1 MTHDADADADVRVS
15 DSEDADAV
23 EDEHRRR
30 RVDGA
35 RAGSVNDREDYEDGR
50 GVITTL
56 ILEEYRRRAGALNA
70 KVPDDEDYLSDER
83 AESGKETNSGKHR
96 RRRRAVVR
104 RFIDDGGGIDDEDD
118 DEDDDESEDDEA
130 FIEDEEYSDPS
141 LERTRGRGP
150 MTTTT
155 SMMMMDDDAS
165 ILDDALDDDEVVER
179 LRRVAE
185 NRERRESERLEDGF
199 EVSDGELSSHSEGS
213 QDRTRGVK
221 SFKVS
226 DVVNEQ
232 FGRGKRGLVRRTVRG
247 RSVADVLRE
256 GPTASDASDED
267 EDSALLIAES
277 PVIVREKSPERREE
291 VRVVDRATSSAA
303 VAAERAV
310 SHQQRRKRTFGEINK
325 SFTRA
330 VDDQPQIT
338 AVFTKAAPPWK
349 FNHRVFENNDGTN
362 ELRDVS
368 NHLGPSMNDDDAMD
382 AMDVERCAALED
394 ATRRGERILRMAM
407 TDFVDKNSVGRV
419 CVGAMQ
425 ATKELSASDASNWRH
440 AMALLER
447 GYGFWKAV
455 RESLPTF
462 YDAERNQLK
471 VSPENDHVDDASHAR
486 CLEVAWELLF
496 TSAKLWYSEGY
507 QNEHAV
513 RTKWSIDAWA
523 VVGWLL
529 DESRLARYPS
539 CGQNTARATR
549 PSPSLFSVHEYTRV
563 VCERV
568 CELVARWPRCVA
580 DQHPTRV
587 LWKRLHGA
595 DLHQADESK
604 DNHLGVNDRSSC
616 CQACMPLIWRP
627 YDENFEAARAGFIHG
642 ATCELLYRAFGL
654 HLRKCAAEHKVLRR
668 ELGKWFND
676 ARLGKVVDDPDRGVG
691 SPCFRALGGH
701 ALALSSA
708 AIKLQH
714 RAGVHAELFR
724 ACASCGLH
732 DQAVICLK
740 QILNAILSQK
750 PASEDPAPR
759 SILLRAATT
768 CFGMW
773 LAEGDA
779 SRQPGDE
786 PLRWMKTL
794 FDVAKTTGSVEPP
807 APGSAEALNQG
818 AVIAEMTATWASAFT
833 VLASS
838 ASERVQEAFD
848 VFGDLHECA
857 SSSDWRVRVF
867 TSRTLATLCSPGS
880 FADKF
885 GIKDVQPLVSSW
897 LAFAVDSV
905 VGGAAPLGAA
915 LCARKELLRMNQ
927 EATAVSTVG
936 WSQSKGGAAM
946 AAVLR
951 GRTPHKP
958 TTGTEAHI
966 CTIGDFPG
974 ALVSARESGFRVA
987 VAKLVVKELSGAS
1000 FSGDAATRSAIDRLV
1015 RDLPAHTN
1023 RLHRQIRSA
1032 EKDGKM
1038 GSVQAPYVNVASGVV
1053 RELLTLDSAHL
1064 IDAARLS
1071 RLVPFPPASAA
1082 FWGVT
1087 GVGERS
1093 RLGDMISKILERDAR
1108 DIFTSILIR
1117 ASSSSSATSTTSAT
1131 FGQVERLKEF
1141 VFTTCGVLESMT
1153 GSLET
1158 CERENHVLKSL
1169 ASALRLPSAGSA
1181 GEVFLKRYL
1190 PHFMLSSLS
1199 APQKCATR
1207 RLLTSIKLISEL
1219 VSQGLGDEEDGLAP
1233 PSVVLSATALSLVV
1247 VADEITSV
1255 DVSGDHHSAAAI
1267 CSVITDVLYPL
1278 LGGKSQATTASAT
1291 TTAVSEVSLDK
1302 SGDVRSHQ
1310 MPQIPASSRS
1320 RPLVFPKPAPARARP
1335 AFPFPGAASTSL
1347 ASVPAPSRVETPRAP
1362 TNVVATAVVPAANP
1376 NKPSRALGLSAVGR
1390 LVRAY
1395 VSSSISLLIN
1405 VALTAPVN
1413 LEKGVTSFQ
1422 VVVGRDAERS
1432 PRAREI
1438 ERLRNLLLEA
1448 KASTRRRI
1456 SKERKDA
1463 EISLGDALAPL
1474 PEFIRNNGD
1483 DEPGAYEKLG
1493 DVRWNE
1499 ASRVSLAPNAYAVEE
1514 DVAERGR
1521 KIIVSSARFLTQVAK
1536 SGDSSDDAHGF
1547 ATEVYRCAPEIQA
1560 AVALLLEPGCVA
1572 SKSLSAPLK
1581 ALVQSLGAPIIT
1593 IPPKAV
1599 QAPRGTATSSSS
1611 SLRSRSATANAQRGR
1626 RR

>member
-1 MTHDADADADVRVS
+1 MLFHTDADAADDVRVS
-15 DSEDADAV
+15 DSEDADEI
-23 EDEHRRR
+23 EDRNRR
-30 RVDGA
+30 RVVENA
-35 RAGSVNDREDYEDGR
+35 RAGSVNGDEDGR
-50 GVITTL
+50 GVITTM
-56 ILEEYRRRAGALNA
+56 ILEEYRRRTALNA
-70 KVPDDEDYLSDER
+70 DDADDNHSNGGWER
-83 AESGKETNSGKHR
+83 GTGSGRERNSGKDR
-96 RRRRAVVR
+96 RWRRAAVH
-104 RFIDDGGGIDDEDD
+104 RFIDDGGSIDGDDADEALHEDD
-118 DEDDDESEDDEA
+118 KA
-130 FIEDEEYSDPS
+130 FIEDEEYSDVS
-141 LERTRGRGP
+141 LERTRGRRP
-150 MTTTT
+150 MTT
-155 SMMMMDDDAS
+155 SMMGDDALF
-165 ILDDALDDDEVVER
+165 LDDALDDDEVVER

-232 FGRGKRGLVRRTVRG
+232 FGRGKRGLVRHTVRG

-256 GPTASDASDED
+256 APTASTSASDASDE
-267 EDSALLIAES
+267 EEES
-277 PVIVREKSPERREE
+277 PVIVREKSPERRD
-291 VRVVDRATSSAA
+291 VV
-303 VAAERAV
+303 VERAV
-310 SHQQRRKRTFGEINK
+310 SPQHRRKRTFGEMNK
-325 SFTRA
+325 SFTRV
-330 VDDQPQIT
+330 VDRQPQIT
-338 AVFTKAAPPWK
+338 AVFTKAAAPWK
-349 FNHRVFENNDGTN
+349 FNYRVFERDDEVN
-362 ELRDVS
+362 ELRDIS
-368 NHLGPSMNDDDAMD
+368 NHLELSINDDDAMD
-382 AMDVERCAALED
+382 EIDFERCAAFED
-394 ATRRGERILRMAM
+394 ATRRGEGILRMAM
-407 TDFVDKNSVGRV
+407 TDFVNKNSVGRV
-419 CVGAMQ
+419 GVGATRT
-425 ATKELSASDASNWRH
+425 AKTLSDSDASNWRH

-447 GYGFWKAV
+447 GRGFWNAV
-455 RESLPTF
+455 RELLPTF

-471 VSPENDHVDDASHAR
+471 DSPENAHIDDASHAR

-539 CGQNTARATR
+539 CRQNTARATR
-549 PSPSLFSVHEYTRV
+549 PSPSHFNANEYTRV

-568 CELVARWPRCVA
+568 CELVACWPRCVA

-595 DLHQADESK
+595 DLHEAEESK
-604 DNHLGVNDRSSC
+604 DNHLGVIDDRSSC

-627 YDENFEAARAGFIHG
+627 YDASFKAARAGFVHG
-642 ATCELLYRAFGL
+642 ATCELLYRALGL
-654 HLRKCAAEHKVLRR
+654 HLCKCAAEHKVLRR

-676 ARLGKVVDDPDRGVG
+676 ARLGKVIDDPDRGVG

-701 ALALSSA
+701 ALALSNA
-708 AIKLQH
+708 AMKLQH
-714 RAGVHAELFR
+714 RASVHAELFR
-724 ACASCGLH
+724 ACASSGLH

-740 QILNAILSQK
+740 QILNAIFSQQ

-768 CFGMW
+768 CWGMS
-773 LAEGDA
+773 LAEGDS
-779 SRQPGDE
+779 SRHPGDE
-786 PLRWMKTL
+786 PLRWMKAL
-794 FDVAKTTGSVEPP
+794 FDVAKTTGSAEPP
-807 APGSAEALNQG
+807 APGSAEALNHG
-818 AVIAEMTATWASAFT
+818 AVIAEMSATWASAFT

-838 ASERVQEAFD
+838 APERVQEAFD
-848 VFGDLHECA
+848 VFGDLHACA

-885 GIKDVQPLVSSW
+885 GIKDVRPLVSSW

-915 LCARKELLRMNQ
+915 LCAREELLRMNQ

-987 VAKLVVKELSGAS
+987 VAKLVVKELSSAS
-1000 FSGDAATRSAIDRLV
+1000 FDGDAATRSAIDRLV

-1032 EKDGKM
+1032 EKGGKT
-1038 GSVQAPYVNVASGVV
+1038 GSVQAPYVNVVSGVV
-1053 RELLTLDSAHL
+1053 RELLTLGSADC
-1064 IDAARLS
+1064 IDAAKLS
-1071 RLVPFPPASAA
+1071 FVVPFPPAAAA

-1087 GVGERS
+1087 GAGERS

-1117 ASSSSSATSTTSAT
+1117 ASSSATSAT
-1131 FGQVERLKEF
+1131 FGQAERLKEF
-1141 VFTTCGVLESMT
+1141 VFTTCGVLESIT
-1153 GSLET
+1153 GSVET

-1169 ASALRLPSAGSA
+1169 ASALRLPSAGGA
-1181 GEVFLKRYL
+1181 VEAFLKRYL

-1199 APQKCATR
+1199 APQKCAAR

-1219 VSQGLGDEEDGLAP
+1219 VSQGLGDDEDGLAP
-1233 PSVVLSATALSLVV
+1233 PSVVLNATALSLVV

-1267 CSVITDVLYPL
+1267 CSVLTDVLCPL
-1278 LGGKSQATTASAT
+1278 FGGKPQVTTASAT
-1291 TTAVSEVSLDK
+1291 TTAVSSASLDN
-1302 SGDVRSHQ
+1302 SGGARSRQ
-1310 MPQIPASSRS
+1310 MPQMPAPAQS

-1335 AFPFPGAASTSL
+1335 AFPFPGATSTSS
-1347 ASVPAPSRVETPRAP
+1347 ASVPPPSRAEAPRAP
-1362 TNVVATAVVPAANP
+1362 TNVVAAAVVPAANP
-1376 NKPSRALGLSAVGR
+1376 NKPSRALGSSAVGR
-1390 LVRAY
+1390 IVRAY

-1405 VALTAPVN
+1405 VALAAPVN

-1422 VVVGRDAERS
+1422 VVVGRDAERA

-1483 DEPGAYEKLG
+1483 DYDDSGAYEKLG

-1499 ASRVSLAPNAYAVEE
+1499 ASRVSLAPNAYTVEE
-1514 DVAERGR
+1514 NVAERSR
-1521 KIIVSSARFLTQVAK
+1521 RIIESSARFLSRVAK
-1536 SGDSSDDAHGF
+1536 SGSDNGF
-1547 ATEVYRCAPEIQA
+1547 APEVCRRASEIQA
-1560 AVALLLEPGCVA
+1560 AVALLLEPGYAA
-1572 SKSLSAPLK
+1572 SKSLAAPLK
-1581 ALVQSLGAPIIT
+1581 TLVQSLGVPIIT
-1593 IPPKAV
+1593 IPPKAS
-1599 QAPRGTATSSSS
+1599 QASGETVTSSSS
-1611 SLRSRSATANAQRGR
+1611 SLRGRSAIANAHRGR

>member
-1 MTHDADADADVRVS
+1 MIHTDAVDAADDVRVS
-15 DSEDADAV
+15 DSEDADDI
-23 EDEHRRR
+23 EDRNRR
-30 RVDGA
+30 RVVENA
-35 RAGSVNDREDYEDGR
+35 RAGSVNGDEDGR
-50 GVITTL
+50 GVITTM
-56 ILEEYRRRAGALNA
+56 ILEEYRRRAALNDA
-70 KVPDDEDYLSDER
+70 DKVPDDDHSNGGRER
-83 AESGKETNSGKHR
+83 GTGSGRERNGGKHR
-96 RRRRAVVR
+96 RRRRAGVH
-104 RFIDDGGGIDDEDD
+104 RFIDDGGRIDDDDDADGEALREDD
-118 DEDDDESEDDEA
+118 KA
-130 FIEDEEYSDPS
+130 FIEDEEYSDAS
-141 LERTRGRGP
+141 LERTRGRRP
-150 MTTTT
+150 MTT
-155 SMMMMDDDAS
+155 SMMDDDALF
-165 ILDDALDDDEVVER
+165 LDDALDDEEVVER

-226 DVVNEQ
+226 DVANEQ
-232 FGRGKRGLVRRTVRG
+232 FGRGKRGLVRHTVRG
-247 RSVADVLRE
+247 RSVTDVLRKA
-256 GPTASDASDED
+256 PTASASASDASDE
-267 EDSALLIAES
+267 EEES
-277 PVIVREKSPERREE
+277 PIIVREKSPERRD
-291 VRVVDRATSSAA
+291 VV
-303 VAAERAV
+303 VERAV
-310 SHQQRRKRTFGEINK
+310 SPQHRRKRTFGEMNK
-325 SFTRA
+325 SFTRV
-330 VDDQPQIT
+330 VDRQPQIT
-338 AVFTKAAPPWK
+338 AVFTKAAAPWK
-349 FNHRVFENNDGTN
+349 FNHRVFERDDEAN

-368 NHLGPSMNDDDAMD
+368 NHVGPSMNDDDAMD
-382 AMDVERCAALED
+382 EIDVERCAALED
-394 ATRRGERILRMAM
+394 ATRRGEGILQRAM

-419 CVGAMQ
+419 GVGATRTARMF
-425 ATKELSASDASNWRH
+425 SDSDASNWRH

-447 GYGFWKAV
+447 GRGFWNAV

-471 VSPENDHVDDASHAR
+471 VSPENAHIDDATHAR

-539 CGQNTARATR
+539 CRQNAARATR
-549 PSPSLFSVHEYTRV
+549 PSPSQFNANEYTRV

-568 CELVARWPRCVA
+568 CELVACWPRCVA

-595 DLHQADESK
+595 DLHEADESK
-604 DNHLGVNDRSSC
+604 DNHLGVIDDRSSC

-627 YDENFEAARAGFIHG
+627 YDENFAAARAGFVHG
-642 ATCELLYRAFGL
+642 ATCELLYRALGL
-654 HLRKCAAEHKVLRR
+654 HLHKCAAEHKVLRR

-676 ARLGKVVDDPDRGVG
+676 ARLGKVIDDPDRGVG

-701 ALALSSA
+701 ALALSNA
-708 AIKLQH
+708 AMKLQH
-714 RAGVHAELFR
+714 RASVHAELFR
-724 ACASCGLH
+724 ACASSGLH

-740 QILNAILSQK
+740 QILNAIFSQK

-768 CFGMW
+768 CWGMS

-779 SRQPGDE
+779 SRHPGDE
-786 PLRWMKTL
+786 PLRWMKAL
-794 FDVAKTTGSVEPP
+794 FDVAKTTGSAEPP
-807 APGSAEALNQG
+807 APGSAEALNHG
-818 AVIAEMTATWASAFT
+818 AVIAEMSATWASAFT

-838 ASERVQEAFD
+838 APERVQEAFD
-848 VFGDLHECA
+848 VIGDLHACA

-880 FADKF
+880 FADRF
-885 GIKDVQPLVSSW
+885 GIKDVRPLVSSW
-897 LAFAVDSV
+897 LAFALDSV

-915 LCARKELLRMNQ
+915 LCAREELLRMNQ

-966 CTIGDFPG
+966 CTTGDFPG

-987 VAKLVVKELSGAS
+987 VAKLVVKELSSAS
-1000 FSGDAATRSAIDRLV
+1000 FHSDAAARSAIVRLV

-1032 EKDGKM
+1032 EKDGKT

-1053 RELLTLDSAHL
+1053 RELLTLGSADL
-1064 IDAARLS
+1064 IDAAKLS
-1071 RLVPFPPASAA
+1071 FLVPFPPATAA

-1087 GVGERS
+1087 GAGERS

-1117 ASSSSSATSTTSAT
+1117 ASSSATSAT
-1131 FGQVERLKEF
+1131 FGQTERLKEF
-1141 VFTTCGVLESMT
+1141 VFTTCGVLESIT
-1153 GSLET
+1153 GSVET

-1169 ASALRLPSAGSA
+1169 ATALRLPSAGGA
-1181 GEVFLKRYL
+1181 GDAFLKRYL

-1199 APQKCATR
+1199 APQKCAAR

-1219 VSQGLGDEEDGLAP
+1219 VSQGLGEEEDGIAP
-1233 PSVVLSATALSLVV
+1233 PSVVLNATALSLVV

-1267 CSVITDVLYPL
+1267 CSVITDVLCPL
-1278 LGGKSQATTASAT
+1278 FGGKSQATTASAT
-1291 TTAVSEVSLDK
+1291 PTAVSSASLDK
-1302 SGDVRSHQ
+1302 SGGARSRPTPQ
-1310 MPQIPASSRS
+1310 MPAPARS

-1335 AFPFPGAASTSL
+1335 AFPFPGAASMSS
-1347 ASVPAPSRVETPRAP
+1347 ASVPPPSRAEAPRAP
-1362 TNVVATAVVPAANP
+1362 TNVVAAAAVVPAAANP
-1376 NKPSRALGLSAVGR
+1376 NKPSRALGSSAVGR
-1390 LVRAY
+1390 IVRAY

-1405 VALTAPVN
+1405 VALAAPVN

-1422 VVVGRDAERS
+1422 VVVGRDAERA

-1463 EISLGDALAPL
+1463 EISLGDALTPL

-1483 DEPGAYEKLG
+1483 DDDDEDNDSGAYEKLG

-1521 KIIVSSARFLTQVAK
+1521 RIIASSARFLTQVAK
-1536 SGDSSDDAHGF
+1536 SGGDNGF
-1547 ATEVYRCAPEIQA
+1547 ATEVCRRAPEIQA
-1560 AVALLLEPGCVA
+1560 AVALLLEPGCAA
-1572 SKSLSAPLK
+1572 SKSLAAPLK
-1581 ALVQSLGAPIIT
+1581 TLVQSLGAPIIT
-1593 IPPKAV
+1593 IPPKAP
-1599 QAPRGTATSSSS
+1599 QASGGTATSSSS
-1611 SLRSRSATANAQRGR
+1611 SLRSRSAIGNAHRGR